1 MDQGFWYVIDKG
13 IAADKTYPKRDVA
26 PCKYVLNMKFTSIGG
41 CAHVPSNTY
50 SKLLS
55 AIVQQPVSVALDLSP
70 DMREYA
76 GGVFTGQ
83 CSTKLTHAMLL
94 TGYGGDIEDN
104 YYWKLKNT
112 LGAEWGNK
120 GYLMMKRYAK
130 DGEGKC
136 GIQ

>member
-1 MDQGFWYVIDKG
+1 MDQGFWYIIDKG
-13 IAADKTYPKRDVA
+13 IATAKSYPERAVGS
-26 PCKYVLNMKFTSIGG
+26 CKYAPNMKYTSILA
-41 CAHVPSNTY
+41 CASVPSGSY

-55 AIVQQPVSVALDLSP
+55 AIVQQPTSVALDLSP

-94 TGYGGDIEDN
+94 TGYGGDIEDE

-112 LGAEWGNK
+112 LGA
-120 GYLMMKRYAK
+120 
-130 DGEGKC
+130 
-136 GIQ
+136 